1 MGTLRRCYG
10 FYLLLAMLVAAGSV
24 AAAGQQGAMRGAT
37 STLQAST
44 NAVAGGSGDVFA
56 TPFNIVAL
64 ANPVGWQEA
73 PPSVSTAESGEAPIG
88 GPSPSE
94 WAASEQGTGEAAR
107 RAVRSAAL
115 GAAHAAGL
123 DWPEPE
129 LSRLCVYRL

>member
-24 AAAGQQGAMRGAT
+24 AAAGQQGAVRGAT
-37 STLQAST
+37 STLQVAT

-56 TPFNIVAL
+56 TPLNVVAL
-64 ANPVGWQEA
+64 ANSLGWEVPTA
-73 PPSVSTAESGEAPIG
+73 PTGAAESGERPLG

-107 RAVRSAAL
+107 RAVRSATP
-115 GAAHAAGL
+115 GAAYVAGP
-123 DWPEPE
+123 DRPAPE
-129 LSRLCVYRL
+129 LCRLCVYRL